1 MDEIKVG
8 KIEVL
13 NVNARDE
20 ELMKESVGGIISSIL
35 ETNPD
40 VDVLYLVEVD
50 VREGE
55 DANAVLQNM
64 KRVRDLFVERGILNA
79 IYVPKD
85 TVRVSE
91 VKVVHEYP
99 KENK

>member
-8 KIEVL
+8 KIETLQVS
-13 NVNARDE
+13 ARDK
-20 ELMKESVGGIISSIL
+20 ELFIESVEGIIKTVVAS
-35 ETNPD
+35 NPD
-40 VDVLYLVEVD
+40 IETLYLIEVD
-50 VREGE
+50 VGE
-55 DANAVLQNM
+55 NSDANAALKNM
-64 KRVRDLFVERGILNA
+64 RRVKELFENGGIFNA